1 MRHFRTAV
9 CVLSCL
15 HRFDHWKKEGD
26 KTEDAIIWDKVLN
39 HRQYDFTRPWLLV
52 RLWYKPPD
60 PDGNSEPVLSKQC
73 DLRKRK
79 ANSEERSWLII
90 DRIQMDSSEYHRSGC
105 SWSSRGKSGLTS
117 LQTREAIP
125 NIQIWLQVKEAFKTR
140 ETRKKRCQQHLHWD
154 RMTLSLDSKGNSIT
168 VRSSQNVQL

>member
-15 HRFDHWKKEGD
+15 LRFDQWKKEGD

-39 HRQYDFTRPWLLV
+39 HRQYDFTRPSLLV
-52 RLWYKPPD
+52 RLWYKPPSW
-60 PDGNSEPVLSKQC
+60 PGKKLDGNWEPVLCKQC
-73 DLRKRK
+73 DLRKGK
-79 ANSEERSWLII
+79 AKSEERSWLII

-125 NIQIWLQVKEAFKTR
+125 NIQIWLQVKESFKTR
-140 ETRKKRCQQHLHWD
+140 ETR
-154 RMTLSLDSKGNSIT
+154 
-168 VRSSQNVQL
+168 